1 MYTIPKT
8 FLHVIKKMTPEI
20 LDVNVINCEFIQ
32 KISPVS
38 LAPIECYLVVVELI
52 ISDYNKLNGDNKVYE
67 EQLNTQFTYIYGE
80 LDFIRFSVRNLQI
93 KERPTNREIFMSLF
107 VNND

>member
-1 MYTIPKT
+1 MYTIPEQ
-8 FLHVIKKMTPEI
+8 LRHVVKKMTPEI

-38 LAPIECYLVVVELI
+38 LAPIECYLVLVEVI
-52 ISDYNKLNGDNKVYE
+52 ISDCNKLNGNDKYYE

-80 LDFIRFSVRNLQI
+80 LDFIRFSVRNLRI
-93 KERPTNREIFMSLF
+93 KEKPTNREIFMSLF
-107 VNND
+107 TENK